1 MTNDERYLIVS
12 RAKSLLDST
21 KTLGANIDTSVATP
35 NGIEH
40 PEGDL
45 LPSLLRVRAA
55 IRLLEKAGVLPH
67 PPDDEVSDDEVS
79 DA

>member
-12 RAKSLLDST
+12 RAQGLLDSA
-21 KTLGANIDTSVATP
+21 KTIGANIDTSVATP

-45 LPSLLRVRAA
+45 TPSLIRVRTA
-55 IRLLEKAGVLPH
+55 IRLLEKVGAL
-67 PPDDEVSDDEVS
+67 PPDGDT